1 MIIFFFIN
9 KYNII
14 GYPEFIKDVHHLDEI
29 FENLTIRPDTY
40 FDNNVNINA
49 YNFKRELERIN
60 EPVNKTTWSKR
71 QYDIKMLKIAYKKKT
86 FRYGTVHGKRL
97 LYFNQE
103 PDGVPGRYSAESL
116 LQFVVSAL
124 VELRGHGRGDGARA
138 YARFWRPG
146 AAVR

>member
-1 MIIFFFIN
+1 MLSVLINDFFL
-9 KYNII
+9 YI

-60 EPVNKTTWSKR
+60 EPVNKTTWSKTVR
-71 QYDIKMLKIAYKKKT
+71 YKKMLKIALKKT
-86 FRYGTVHGKRL
+86 FRYGTVNGERL
-97 LYFNQE
+97 LYPDQE
-103 PDGVPGRYSAESL
+103 PDGVPGRYSAESF

-124 VELRGHGRGDGARA
+124 VELRGHGRGYGARA
-138 YARFWRPG
+138 YARF
-146 AAVR
+146 